1 VLKFDIAMLFIPIIL
16 IFFPIGIY
24 YLLKNKKIDDM
35 YASDFPWVPTETF
48 LKWRETEKQSISMML
63 KGSWG
68 LVGLSLM
75 TWPIINVGL
84 GNELLFPITLLVVIS
99 FWIFSIRNVIIA
111 AVTSSKSRILQ
122 REFKIESKLNR
133 DQNSDNSKLNTQD
146 QATGKIEDLQPL
158 ANRDSRKKSFSVL
171 NKSWIFLV
179 AAILFLNCSCFSYV
193 LVKQGQSRI
202 VIRGQSLSKREADI
216 AFKEIQLM
224 LEDFSNDPAKE
235 FTTKVEPSNLISE
248 TFMTRFKENSDFRIK
263 LQKVFAEVDDTKLLN
278 ENLASLK
285 GRQLARKQV
294 QRLLFAT
301 REGYQ
306 SEIVSLEKFFN
317 SFDKPK
323 LSKEIYGNMKKQYSD
338 YIDLFSEISEIRF
351 NVIDLADRAEPY
363 YLKNQL
369 YFKTDDEVES
379 FNMLIN
385 KHNETLNSLKK
396 LEIEIAASQKMSMS
410 LMKTLF

>member
-1 VLKFDIAMLFIPIIL
+1 
-16 IFFPIGIY
+16 
-24 YLLKNKKIDDM
+24 
-35 YASDFPWVPTETF
+35 
-48 LKWRETEKQSISMML
+48 
-63 KGSWG
+63 
-68 LVGLSLM
+68 M
-75 TWPIINVGL
+75 TWPIINVAL
-84 GNELLFPITLLVVIS
+84 GDELFFPITLLVVIS
-99 FWIFSIRNVIIA
+99 FWIFSFRNIIIA
-111 AVTSSKSRILQ
+111 AVRSSRSRIIQ
-122 REFKIESKLNR
+122 REFKIESKFNR
-133 DQNSDNSKLNTQD
+133 DQNSDNPKLNTQG
-146 QATGKIEDLQPL
+146 QASGNMKDLQPL
-158 ANRDSRKKSFSVL
+158 ANRDSRKNSFLVL
-171 NKSWIFLV
+171 NKSWIVLV
-179 AAILFLNCSCFSYV
+179 AVILFLNCSCFSYV

-263 LQKVFAEVDDTKLLN
+263 LQKVCAEVDDTKLLN

-306 SEIVSLEKFFN
+306 SEIVSLEKFFS

-323 LSKEIYGNMKKQYSD
+323 LSKEIYGNVKKQYSD
-338 YIDLFSEISEIRF
+338 YIDLFSKISEIRF

-385 KHNETLNSLKK
+385 KHNEILNSLKK
-396 LEIEIAASQKMSMS
+396 LEIEITASQKLSMS
-410 LMKTLF
+410 LMKTMF